1 MQSLELILA
10 VAIAVVAAAP
20 LFIYRTAL
28 PGTAA
33 APRPSTRRKRPMC
46 RHLTYLVR
54 EAPCRYV
61 ARCEHGRL
69 FLAWGRA
76 TLRIN
81 ADALPATARFLRGA
95 GAQATRDRY
104 YQDGDHYA
112 LEVHQGYLQ
121 VWLAGVGFYLSR
133 ADIERMLTMVEAAV
147 EALAEPA
154 PAVAGRSSARPQ
166 PRPTF
171 SLN

>member
-1 MQSLELILA
+1 
-10 VAIAVVAAAP
+10 
-20 LFIYRTAL
+20 
-28 PGTAA
+28 
-33 APRPSTRRKRPMC
+33 MC

-76 TLRIN
+76 TLRLN
-81 ADALPATARFLRGA
+81 PDDLPAIARFLRGA
-95 GAQATRDRY
+95 RTEATRDRY
-104 YQDGDHYA
+104 YQDGEHYA

-121 VWLAGVGFYLSR
+121 IWLAGVGFYLSR
-133 ADIERMLTMVEAAV
+133 ADVERMLTMVEATV
-147 EALAEPA
+147 QALADASQP
-154 PAVAGRSSARPQ
+154 PAGRSTIPDGPHARPA
-166 PRPTF
+166 F